1 MRKVLFAAL
10 ALALAGCGAATR
22 SQGASDSWN
31 LRGAVVDTAPGSF
44 RVRHRNG
51 QTFTVS
57 HGSGTVFRQR
67 GQAVTAVRLQNNAR
81 VRVRAVPRDSVLV
94 ASEVTIF

>member
-1 MRKVLFAAL
+1 MRLVLLAAL
-10 ALALAGCGAATR
+10 MLALAGCGALSS
-22 SQGASDSWN
+22 SQRGSEAWN
-31 LRGAVVDTAPGSF
+31 LRGTVVETGPDSF

-57 HGSGTVFRQR
+57 HGRVTAFRYR
-67 GQAVTAVRLQNNAR
+67 GQAVSAFRLQNNTR
-81 VRVRAVPRDSVLV
+81 VRVRAVPRDGVLI